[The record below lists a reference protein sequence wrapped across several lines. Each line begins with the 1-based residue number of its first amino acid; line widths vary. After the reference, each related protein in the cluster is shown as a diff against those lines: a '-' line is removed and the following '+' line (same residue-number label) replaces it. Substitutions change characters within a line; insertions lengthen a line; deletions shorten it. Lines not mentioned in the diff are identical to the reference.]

1 MNKFEE
7 TRALM
12 SAISILA
19 YVYEEHLCATETEK
33 RLITS
38 INNLSAILK
47 KYYDEEKS
55 NLSNKPELP

>member
-7 TRALM
+7 TRALI

-47 KYYDEEKS
+47 KYYDEK
-55 NLSNKPELP
+55 NKI